1 MTLCSVHIGQIP
13 PCEFIMPVSRY
24 QQIKCNSADKW
35 FSSPFYSGPGGYK
48 MCLCINSSSRSRRRI
63 ITYSDFFSGPFLSL
77 HVYLMKGEYDDK
89 LSWPFFGNVIV
100 QLMNQNQYPGC
111 RHRDITVQFHNDPKW
126 SLGCERV
133 TSGDIAVNGCYENIN
148 QREVDDQY
156 LKNDCLKFRVVGVEL
171 CFENRKPR
179 SF

>member
-24 QQIKCNSADKW
+24 QQIKCNSSDKW

-48 MCLCINSSSRSRRRI
+48 MCLCVNSSQI
-63 ITYSDFFSGPFLSL
+63 LWIPCLSL

-89 LSWPFFGNVIV
+89 LSWPFCGNVVV
-100 QLMNQNQYPGC
+100 QLMNQNPGC
-111 RHRDITVQFHNDPKW
+111 HHYEKTFRFHNDPKS
-126 SLGCERV
+126 SLNRERV
-133 TSGDIAVNGCYENIN
+133 TSGDIADNGCYEKIS
-148 QREVDDQY
+148 QREVDNQY

-171 CFENRKPR
+171 CFENPKPR
-179 SF
+179 SV